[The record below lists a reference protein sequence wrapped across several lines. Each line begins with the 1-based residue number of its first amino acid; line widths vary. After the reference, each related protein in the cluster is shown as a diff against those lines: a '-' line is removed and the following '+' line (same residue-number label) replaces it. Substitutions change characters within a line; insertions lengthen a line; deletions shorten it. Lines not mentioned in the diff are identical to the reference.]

1 MSGYAFDANIVID
14 ALAGY
19 PPARAEIQRAVSH
32 GSRPWI
38 SRMAWIEVLSK
49 GHDAIVREAT
59 AFLSHFGLD
68 EIDEEIAQRAA
79 ALRRD
84 RPRLKSPDA
93 IKMCIRDR
101 AGVGTALDRD
111 MRFVIGKQIAEQAIE
126 ILRRNAA
133 GRDQPLFEHCLL
145 YTSRCV

>member
-19 PPARAEIQRAVSH
+19 PPARAEIQRAV
-32 GSRPWI
+32 GYGTRPWI

-49 GHDAIVREAT
+49 GSDAVVREAL

-68 EIDEEIAQRAA
+68 EIDDEIAQRAA
-79 ALRRD
+79 ALRRE

-93 IKMCIRDR
+93 IILATAQIRGR
-101 AGVGTALDRD
+101 VLIT
-111 MRFVIGKQIAEQAIE
+111 
-126 ILRRNAA
+126 RNTKDFPAA
-133 GRDQPLFEHCLL
+133 MPGIRVP
-145 YTSRCV
+145 YTL